1 MNLSRKQA
9 KEKALVRFGHSKH
22 RLNSLPLITPLANRL
37 STVVSE
43 TIVTQN
49 GARFLENS
57 PVHPKTT
64 KEDKTLPQKPPRSL
78 PSNPFEES
86 LVEESKALKKSSVPE
101 AKAEARTEV
110 ERRQVKRWEP
120 AEPVIDA
127 KIITVNTK
135 VVRNT
140 LIKGQKDN

>member
-1 MNLSRKQA
+1 M
-9 KEKALVRFGHSKH
+9 
-22 RLNSLPLITPLANRL
+22 
-37 STVVSE
+37 
-43 TIVTQN
+43 
-49 GARFLENS
+49 
-57 PVHPKTT
+57 
-64 KEDKTLPQKPPRSL
+64 PQKPPRSV
-78 PSNPFEES
+78 PSNPFEDS
-86 LVEESKALKKSSVPE
+86 LVEDPKALKKSSVPE
-101 AKAEARTEV
+101 TAGEARTEV

>member
-1 MNLSRKQA
+1 M
-9 KEKALVRFGHSKH
+9 
-22 RLNSLPLITPLANRL
+22 
-37 STVVSE
+37 
-43 TIVTQN
+43 
-49 GARFLENS
+49 
-57 PVHPKTT
+57 
-64 KEDKTLPQKPPRSL
+64 PQKPPRSV

-86 LVEESKALKKSSVPE
+86 LVEESKA
-101 AKAEARTEV
+101 KAESEARTEV